1 MQSPDQHTLHQATG
15 PFFLPLGGAG
25 EIGANFY
32 LYASGGYWI
41 AVDCGQGF
49 QNTPAGTA
57 AILIPDI
64 NFLEDN
70 GIRVQAILITHG
82 HEDHIGALPY
92 LWKQLDCPVYASPF
106 AAELIRSRIK
116 PENLPAAINLI
127 NPLRPYAF
135 GPFTAEWIPVTHSIP
150 EAHGIYLQVAG
161 RQIYHTG
168 DWKLDPAPVLGQL
181 TAIKRLQE
189 IGQSGVDLVV
199 GDSTNAPKAGH
210 SQSEKEVQEGLL
222 QLIQSLPNRVLV
234 TCFASNL
241 ARISSL
247 GSVARQTGR
256 HLALLGFSMNRV
268 HGIGNKL
275 GYLPDFPPQIAVTD
289 LGYLPRNEQLLIC
302 TGSQGE
308 PGAALAQMAAG
319 RHRFLELEAGDHV
332 VFSSKTIPGNEEA
345 VEQLVQQLQQR
356 GIEIFTE
363 EHGVIHASGHPAQD
377 ELRQLYAWLKPTHL
391 LAMHGEA
398 FHEQAHT
405 QLAKSL
411 GINANPALDGE
422 LMDISASPRLIAR
435 IQTELQV
442 VQPIYR

>member
-15 PFFLPLGGAG
+15 PFFLALGGAG

-32 LYASGGYWI
+32 LYASEGYWI

-49 QNTPAGTA
+49 QNTPTGTT
-57 AILIPDI
+57 AILVPDI
-64 NFLEDN
+64 HFLEDN
-70 GIRVQAILITHG
+70 GINVQAILITHG

-92 LWKQLDCPVYASPF
+92 LWKKLACPVYASPF
-106 AAELIRSRIK
+106 TAELIHSRIK
-116 PENLPAAINLI
+116 PENRPAAINI
-127 NPLRPYAF
+127 ITPLQAYAF

-150 EAHGIYLQVAG
+150 EAHGIFLQVAN
-161 RQIYHTG
+161 RHIYHTG
-168 DWKLDPAPVLGQL
+168 DWKLDESPVLGRL
-181 TAIKRLQE
+181 TAVERLQE
-189 IGQSGVDLVV
+189 IGRSGVDLVV

-210 SQSEKEVQEGLL
+210 SCSEMQVQEGLL
-222 QLIQSLPNRVLV
+222 QLISTLPNRVLV

-247 GSVARQTGR
+247 GCVARQTGR

-268 HGIGNKL
+268 HGIGSRL
-275 GYLPDFPPQIAVTD
+275 GYLPHFPAPAPATD
-289 LGYLPRNEQLLIC
+289 LGYLPRSEQLLIC

-308 PGAALAQMAAG
+308 PGAALAQIAAG
-319 RHRFLELEAGDHV
+319 KHRFLELEAGDHV

-345 VEQLVQQLQQR
+345 VERLTQQLQQR
-356 GIEIFTE
+356 GVEIFTE
-363 EHGVIHASGHPAQD
+363 AHGKIHASGHPAQE
-377 ELRQLYAWLKPTHL
+377 ELRQLYNWLKPTHL
-391 LAMHGEA
+391 LAMHGEP

-405 QLAKSL
+405 QLAQQL
-411 GINANPALDGE
+411 GINASPALDGE
-422 LMDISASPRLIAR
+422 LLDISASPRVIAR